1 MGLTQRVRARVVVTP
16 LGSRAP
22 LLLVLLA
29 AAAILVAAFSVRS
42 SALVI
47 LLACI
52 LGAGAYAAAGP
63 ADRRFLVTAVVLA
76 FALRAIG
83 LIVIHAVLVR
93 MGTGGALFLD
103 DAGYARI
110 ADGLAASWRG
120 EPLSA
125 QDQSLISDP
134 SVGNLYV
141 RAAAASVY
149 VFGDTLAIK
158 IMNTALG
165 VAIAIFVYRTMV
177 NLALPYPRFA
187 TLLVLVF
194 PSLVL
199 WSALALK
206 DAYAIAFTA
215 GAVWATT
222 EIVRGGRLLPW
233 LIVTTGALLAI
244 HDVRRYVFLMLC
256 LALPLAML
264 IAAPRARKVS
274 VTVTSAA
281 LSAVLLVMT
290 PAVGIN
296 VGTEVL
302 SKIPYVRRAMA
313 EGARSAFVEPPPLAR
328 AEPGSEFVVNV
339 ANVTPAPDYSPK
351 VHRVPA
357 GTQMVVDIGKP
368 GASAAPG
375 SVLAAPGSVTV
386 HPGDVVI
393 IESATSGGTPALP
406 SSQTP
411 TPLTFRSDRIN
422 VISTPTPGPS
432 NEGLAITGLSEN
444 IRHLPLGALFLL
456 AAPTP
461 LTARSTAELA
471 AFPEMLIWYVMWVL
485 TALGVWRLLRE
496 RRLGYAYGALMFG
509 GIFLALSL
517 AEGNTGTL
525 VRHRTMLVPFVA
537 VLGVVGL
544 SAVMETRV
552 RRYVPEPLLR
562 LIGDERPLKD

>member
-1 MGLTQRVRARVVVTP
+1 MGITQRVPVPARGVVTQ
-16 LGSRAP
+16 LGPRAP
-22 LLLVLLA
+22 MLLVLL
-29 AAAILVAAFSVRS
+29 AAAILVAAFFAMS
-42 SALVI
+42 SALVVFS
-47 LLACI
+47 ACL
-52 LGAGAYAAAGP
+52 LGAGAYAAARP
-63 ADRRFLVTAVVLA
+63 ADRRFLVAAVVLA
-76 FALRAIG
+76 FALRVIG
-83 LIVIHAVLVR
+83 LIVVHIVLVW

-110 ADGLAASWRG
+110 ANGLAASWRG
-120 EPLSA
+120 ELLSA
-125 QDQSLISDP
+125 QDHSLISDA

-158 IMNTALG
+158 IMNTTLG
-165 VAIAIFVYRTMV
+165 VGTAIFVYRTMV
-177 NLALPYPRFA
+177 NLALPYPRA
-187 TLLVLVF
+187 AALLVLVF

-256 LALPLAML
+256 LALPLAMV
-264 IAAPRARKVS
+264 IAAPRARKIS
-274 VTVTSAA
+274 VTAASAA
-281 LSAVLLVMT
+281 VSAVLLVMT
-290 PAVGIN
+290 PSVGMN
-296 VGTEVL
+296 VGTEVF

-313 EGARSAFVEPPPLAR
+313 EGARSAFVEPPPVAR
-328 AEPGSEFVVNV
+328 GEPGSAFVLNI
-339 ANVTPAPDYSPK
+339 AGVTPAPGSSPR

-357 GTQMVVDIGKP
+357 GTQLFIDSGTP
-368 GASAAPG
+368 GASIPG
-375 SVLAAPGSVTV
+375 SVAVRA
-386 HPGDVVI
+386 GDIVI
-393 IESATSGGTPALP
+393 IETAGHTPARSP
-406 SSQTP
+406 SETP
-411 TPLTFRSDRIN
+411 TPLTLRPDRVN
-422 VISTPTPGPS
+422 VISTPAPRQS
-432 NEGLAITGLSEN
+432 NDGLGISSLSEN

-471 AFPEMLIWYVMWVL
+471 AFPEMIVWYVVWVL
-485 TALGVWRLLRE
+485 TALGVWKLLHE
-496 RRLGYAYGALMFG
+496 RRLGYAYGAMMFV
-509 GIFLALSL
+509 GIFGALSL

-552 RRYVPEPLLR
+552 RHYVPQLLLR
-562 LIGDERPLKD
+562 LIGDERSLKE